1 MLFIFTDGFFIID
14 MEWSRIGFFDFLNLF
29 QCYDRIPTLTEAEKI
44 IILKNS
50 VIHYKEDLSEMSI
63 NTRVSDMRIL
73 HIDTPAR
80 LLERKR
86 RKRSGRPLV
95 CADRSGTETMKDKL
109 VSIVLI
115 HLLHPFL
122 L

>member
-1 MLFIFTDGFFIID
+1 M
-14 MEWSRIGFFDFLNLF
+14 
-29 QCYDRIPTLTEAEKI
+29 
-44 IILKNS
+44 
-50 VIHYKEDLSEMSI
+50 SEVSI

-80 LLERKR
+80 LLERER

-109 VSIVLI
+109 VSANYNVLKI
-115 HLLHPFL
+115 INQRLKKNGCSIIM
-122 L
+122 

>member
-1 MLFIFTDGFFIID
+1 MFYQKIGPAISHNTVYNFLFLYFAG
-14 MEWSRIGFFDFLNLF
+14 N
-29 QCYDRIPTLTEAEKI
+29 
-44 IILKNS
+44 
-50 VIHYKEDLSEMSI
+50 DLSEVSI

-80 LLERKR
+80 LLERER

-109 VSIVLI
+109 VSANYNVLKI
-115 HLLHPFL
+115 INQRLKKNGCSIIM
-122 L
+122 

>member
-1 MLFIFTDGFFIID
+1 
-14 MEWSRIGFFDFLNLF
+14 
-29 QCYDRIPTLTEAEKI
+29 
-44 IILKNS
+44 
-50 VIHYKEDLSEMSI
+50 MSI

-80 LLERKR
+80 LLERER

-109 VSIVLI
+109 VSANYNVLKI
-115 HLLHPFL
+115 TNQRLKKNGCSIIM
-122 L
+122 